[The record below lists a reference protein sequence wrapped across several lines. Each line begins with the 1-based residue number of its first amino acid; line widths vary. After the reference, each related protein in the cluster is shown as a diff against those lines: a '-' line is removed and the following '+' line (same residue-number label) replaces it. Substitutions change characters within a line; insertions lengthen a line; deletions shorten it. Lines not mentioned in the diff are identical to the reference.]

1 MEETLGQRIRRARLG
16 RGLGQAELARAI
28 GLSKTSLSLI
38 ETGQVKDPRS
48 SVVQRI
54 ARALRVRTDYLL
66 GLSDEVTTYDTSK
79 WGSIDLKKKIF

>member
-16 RGLGQAELARAI
+16 RGLRQAELARAI

-54 ARALRVRTDYLL
+54 ARELRVRTDYLL
-66 GLSDEVTTYDTSK
+66 GLSDELPHTTPQN
-79 WGSIDLKKKIF
+79 GV